1 MQRVLNENKVKEE
14 HRALSAEELLQY
26 GIKYADFKKYTADEI
41 ARALYYVFDNIKQ
54 DGDNA
59 SDFYCGIT
67 NDIVKRKEDHER
79 DDYNGKV
86 IDFVLTLQCKDMK
99 TAADVEL
106 IMHKRFGFSIGD
118 TETYANGAA
127 EDSDFVYIYR
137 IPKQH

>member
-1 MQRVLNENKVKEE
+1 MT
-14 HRALSAEELLQY
+14 ADELLQY

-41 ARALYYVFDNIKQ
+41 ARALYYVFNNIKQ

-79 DDYNGKV
+79 DDYNGKA

-106 IMHKRFGFSIGD
+106 IMHTRFGFCIGE

-127 EDSDFVYIYR
+127 DDSDFVYIYR
-137 IPKQH
+137 IPR